1 MVDLQVLQEVVP
13 KALRVAQVVGPK
25 ADPAWVGLRISVALP
40 AVVWPRVAVLKV
52 VVPQAVVPQVVVPQV
67 VVPQVV
73 VPEVA
78 VPRVAVPRAV
88 EHQAWGPAAGH
99 RQPAA
104 MMARCWTC

>member
-52 VVPQAVVPQVVVPQV
+52 VVPQV